1 MERGSGLRE
10 KLALLIEL
18 QKMELAAARIGAR
31 KRELPVR
38 MNELEEGFKA
48 LCAAVDGE
56 KWRSWKD

>member
-1 MERGSGLRE
+1 MRE